1 MAPTR
6 RRAVPSTT
14 AAITPKAAVE
24 KKSEEVKA
32 ADAKPAAKKTEAK
45 KTTAKKSPAKK
56 TPVYEYVLQFQG
68 KEVSGSDL
76 NARFA
81 EVWTKDLGKSLSDVK
96 KVTYYIK
103 PEESAAYFVVN
114 DSDEGSFGI

>member
-1 MAPTR
+1 MTPTR
-6 RRAVPSTT
+6 KRAVPLTT
-14 AAITPKAAVE
+14 ATVTPKVVLE
-24 KKSEEVKA
+24 KKVEEVKPA
-32 ADAKPAAKKTEAK
+32 EAKTTAKKTEAK
-45 KTTAKKSPAKK
+45 KTTSKKAAVKK
-56 TPVYEYVLQFQG
+56 PTTYEYVLQFQG
-68 KEVSGSDL
+68 KEVSSNDL

-114 DSDEGSFGI
+114 DTDEGSFGI